1 MKKITILLI
10 AVVTLALFVGA
21 AAADNSVGGDRGV
34 IQLKCNVDGATA
46 VLVSISGDESE
57 PQTVTNGQAEFSV
70 YTTGTPYKEVKVSA
84 DGCKTA
90 TAAVIMPAKG
100 ETSTVTVNLVESK
113 PVGGDRGVIQVRCTV
128 EGATVELISVSG
140 TVAYT
145 GAIKDGQAEFPVYST
160 ATPITQVRVS
170 ATGYETATEPVMMPG
185 SGEIAT
191 VDVTLTPVPAP
202 TKSPMGLAV
211 LGLIG
216 AVGAVAL
223 LRRD

>member
-10 AVVTLALFVGA
+10 AVVTLALFASA

-46 VLVSISGDESE
+46 VLVSINGDESE

-84 DGCKTA
+84 DGYETA
-90 TAAVIMPAKG
+90 TAAVTMPAKG
-100 ETSTVTVNLVESK
+100 ETSTVTVDLTEIK
-113 PVGGDRGVIQVRCTV
+113 PIGGDRGVIQVRSTI

-145 GAIKDGQAEFPVYST
+145 GTIKDGQAEFSVYT
-160 ATPITQVRVS
+160 TGTPITQVRVS
-170 ATGYETATEPVMMPG
+170 ATGYETATEPIMMPAK
-185 SGEIAT
+185 GETAT

-216 AVGAVAL
+216 AVGAVVL

>member
-10 AVVTLALFVGA
+10 AVVTLALFASA

-46 VLVSISGDESE
+46 VLVSINGDESE

-70 YTTGTPYKEVKVSA
+70 YTTGTP
-84 DGCKTA
+84 
-90 TAAVIMPAKG
+90 
-100 ETSTVTVNLVESK
+100 
-113 PVGGDRGVIQVRCTV
+113 
-128 EGATVELISVSG
+128 
-140 TVAYT
+140 
-145 GAIKDGQAEFPVYST
+145 
-160 ATPITQVRVS
+160 ITQVRVS
-170 ATGYETATEPVMMPG
+170 ATGYETATEPIMMPAK
-185 SGEIAT
+185 GETAT

-216 AVGAVAL
+216 AVGAVVL

>member
-1 MKKITILLI
+1 MKKITLFLI
-10 AVVTLALFVGA
+10 VAVVLALFVGA
-21 AAADNSVGGDRGV
+21 ASASNAVGGDRGV

-70 YTTGTPYKEVKVSA
+70 YTTGTPYSEVKVSA
-84 DGCKTA
+84 DGYETA
-90 TAAVIMPAKG
+90 TAAVTMPAKG
-100 ETSTVTVNLVESK
+100 ETSTVTVTLTEVQ
-113 PVGGDRGVIQVRCTV
+113 PIGGDRGVIQVKCNV

-145 GAIKDGQAEFPVYST
+145 GTIKDGQAEFPVYST

-170 ATGYETATEPVMMPG
+170 ANGYTTATQPVIMPG
-185 SGEIAT
+185 SGDT
-191 VDVTLTPVPAP
+191 SSVDVPLTAAPTP
-202 TKSPMGLAV
+202 TKSPMGLAFI
-211 LGLIG
+211 GLIG
-216 AVGAVAL
+216 AIGAVAL